1 MFVRPDFAPVRF
13 LRVFALLLSVAV
25 LASACAKK
33 TPTSP
38 SDNSNLV
45 ITDLVVG
52 SGQQAATY
60 RTVVVNYTG
69 WLYDASKPDGKG
81 AQFDTSVGRGP
92 LTFAIGY
99 GQVIQGWDV
108 GVPGM
113 QVGGKRRLQ
122 IPPELAYGA
131 SGNGPIPGNATL
143 IFEIDLLGVA

>member
-1 MFVRPDFAPVRF
+1 MLVRPVSVL
-13 LRVFALLLSVAV
+13 LRLLRIFV
-25 LASACAKK
+25 LILAAAAIASGCAKK
-33 TPTSP
+33 TPTAP
-38 SDNSNLV
+38 SDNPNLI

-52 SGQQAATY
+52 SGQPAAIY
-60 RTVVVNYTG
+60 RTAVVNYTG

-99 GQVIQGWDV
+99 GQVIQGWDL

-113 QVGGKRRLQ
+113 LVGGKRRLQ

-131 SGNGPIPGNATL
+131 AGKGDIPGNATL